1 MKFRHFAA
9 AALLAA
15 MTGLG
20 ANAQD
25 PDFHIYLC
33 IGQSNMEGNARVQQQ
48 DLEGIS
54 DRFLLMPAVD
64 FPENEPEQKPFVLPG
79 GRTMPVNARP
89 ENPQPKEM

>member
-33 IGQSNMEGNARVQQQ
+33 IGQSNMEGGA
-48 DLEGIS
+48 
-54 DRFLLMPAVD
+54 AVKTYYILGTKS
-64 FPENEPEQKPFVLPG
+64 NEPSD
-79 GRTMPVNARP
+79 
-89 ENPQPKEM
+89 